1 MIIYQVIGQRGA
13 YSDWE
18 TWTVASYQTREA
30 AQLHIDLIVEYLK
43 AGPKWPGTCYG
54 EEYDAYEKYYQSCPW
69 DYRTRADDENVNN
82 HEYDYAAKY
91 SIEEVILGRH
101 PDEYL
106 EELPR
111 LKGEK

>member
-1 MIIYQVIGQRGA
+1 MIIYQVIGERGI
-13 YSDWE
+13 YSDWT
-18 TWTVASYQTREA
+18 TWTVATYETREA

-43 AGPKWPGTCYG
+43 AGPKEPSYGG

-111 LKGEK
+111 LKGGK